1 MKVSK
6 EVIKK
11 NREMMGNF
19 MHFASWSTRFT
30 LIDLVL
36 VEDGDD
42 CIVVCDLDKP
52 NKVWW
57 LSVRDYLNMGS
68 CGGCLLYKDLGDE
81 IELPESFYV
90 TKCGNRMASD
100 WEHVT
105 CEVTG
110 LEVYDFDIATT
121 FE

>member
-19 MHFASWSTRFT
+19 MHFAGWFTRFT

-36 VEDGDD
+36 VEDEDD
-42 CIVVCDLDKP
+42 YIVVCDLDKP
-52 NKVWW
+52 NKVWF
-57 LSVRDYLNMGS
+57 LLVRDYLNMEA
-68 CGGCLLYKDLGDE
+68 CDGCLLYKDLGDE

-90 TKCGNRMASD
+90 TKCANSYSD
-100 WEHVT
+100 WEQVT

-110 LEVYDFDIATT
+110 LKVYDFSIVTT